1 MDLFSAMDVGSSG
14 LKAQR
19 LRLNLTAQNLANA
32 NTTETPEGGPYE
44 AKRAVFATQGAGSTP
59 GSFEAA
65 FQGAWN
71 GGPRPEGVEVRE
83 VVESQQPPRQV
94 YDPAHPD
101 ADEDGYVAKPAV
113 DTVTEMTDLMSA
125 TRAYKANTQTIS
137 AAREMAMHALRIGQ

>member
-1 MDLFSAMDVGSSG
+1 MDLFSAMEVGSSG

-32 NTTETPEGGPYE
+32 NTTETPEGGPYR
-44 AKRAVFATQGAGSTP
+44 AKRAVFATQPASGS

-65 FQGAWN
+65 LQGAWDN
-71 GGPRPEGVEVRE
+71 APRPEHVQVRE
-83 VVESQQPPRQV
+83 VVESEQPPRRV

-101 ADEDGYVAKPAV
+101 ADEDGYVAKPNV